1 MSAVTENN
9 YISNGSQTNYSFTFP
24 YLKTSDITV
33 SLDGVET
40 SNFTFA
46 NATTIQLNNG
56 ATPPVATAP
65 ASGVKIR
72 ILRETTVD
80 ELTAT
85 FYAGS
90 AIKSEDLNDNF
101 TQNLFITQ
109 EVNQR
114 YLPTTGGTF
123 TGPLNLGSHKIT
135 NLGDPVDAA
144 DAVNKQTLDSSIDTA
159 IDNDIL
165 AGTDLSK
172 TASGGQ
178 VTINHNV
185 AGANTTINNS
195 NGNVIQD
202 ISISAQGH
210 VTAAGS
216 TDLDNRYYTET
227 ELDAGQLD
235 NRYYTETEL
244 DAGQL
249 DNRYY
254 TETELD
260 AGQLDSRYFTETEI
274 ANGAADTRYY
284 TETELDAGQLDT
296 RYYTETEL
304 DAGALDPLYFRQDSS
319 ETISSGQTWSAS
331 DNYVATTSAIDARII
346 DLVDEVGGFDIV
358 NDEQSFPDTN
368 PGGTTGQAAVLSIK
382 AATTNLVPSGTT
394 VTINNG
400 NLANNANITI
410 TGVPSTIP
418 SGFGFL
424 VESTSTLHTYTFHRL
439 IPKATEVTTVAN
451 NAAEIGRLGTAAAVE
466 DLSILGT
473 TDVVDD
479 LAILGTADVV
489 ADLNTLGT
497 ADVVADMNTLAVP
510 SVVNNMDTVATNVTN
525 VNNVGGSI
533 ANVNTVAT
541 NLTDVNNFADTYQ
554 IATNDPSTR
563 ADGSSLQEGDL
574 YFNTTADEL
583 KVYNGGT
590 WQGGVTAT
598 GNFAVTTGNTFTG
611 DNTYNDNAKLKLGTD
626 SDLEIF
632 HDTNDSIIND
642 AGTGSLK
649 LQTGGNTKLEIT
661 SNGATVT
668 GGVTAT
674 SFTGSGA
681 NLTSLTAANL
691 TGTIADA
698 RFPAVLPAVSG
709 ANLTNLPVDLTNL
722 SASNLTSGTIP
733 DARFPAVLP
742 AISAANLTN
751 LPSTGGLT
759 GAGNN
764 ELFIES
770 DNVMSSNF
778 TTTTNKN
785 YLNLLPLTINAT
797 LTVTD
802 GSLIQFVS
810 A

>member
-9 YISNGSQTNYSFTFP
+9 YVSNGSQTNYSFTFP
-24 YLKTSDITV
+24 YLKTSDIKV

-80 ELTAT
+80 NLTAT

-101 TQNLFITQ
+101 TQNLYVTQ

-114 YLPTTGGTF
+114 YVPTSGGTF
-123 TGPLNLGSHKIT
+123 TGNLD
-135 NLGDPVDAA
+135 LGGNKVINIGNPVNAG
-144 DAVNKQTLDSSIDTA
+144 DAVNKTTLDSSIDTA

-165 AGTDLSK
+165 AGIDISK

-178 VTINHNV
+178 VTINHDV

-202 ISISAQGH
+202 ITISAQGH

-216 TDLDNRYYTET
+216 TDLDGRYYTET

-244 DAGQL
+244 DSGQL

-260 AGQLDSRYFTETEI
+260 AGQLD
-274 ANGAADTRYY
+274 N
-284 TETELDAGQLDT
+284 

-331 DNYVATTSAIDARII
+331 DSYVATTSAIDARII

-382 AATTNLVPSGTT
+382 AASTNLVPSGTT
-394 VTINNG
+394 VTITNG

-410 TGVPSTIP
+410 NNVPSTIP

-424 VESTSTLHTYTFHRL
+424 VESTTTLHTYTFHRL
-439 IPKATEVTTVAN
+439 VPKATEVTTVAN
-451 NAAEIGRLGTAAAVE
+451 NATAIANVGNNITAV
-466 DLSILGT
+466 T
-473 TDVVDD
+473 T
-479 LAILGTADVV
+479 A
-489 ADLNTLGT
+489 NTNINDIT
-497 ADVVADMNTLAVP
+497 
-510 SVVNNMDTVATNVTN
+510 TVATNITN

-533 ANVNTVAT
+533 TNVNTVAA
-541 NLTDVNNFADTYQ
+541 NLTDINAFGDTYQ
-554 IATNDPSTR
+554 IASSNPSTR

-583 KVYNGGT
+583 KVYNGGS
-590 WQGGVTAT
+590 WQGGVTAS

-611 DNTYNDNAKLKLGTD
+611 DNVYNDNAKLKLGTD

-632 HDTNDSIIND
+632 HDSNDSIIND

-681 NLTSLTAANL
+681 NLTSLTSANL
-691 TGTIADA
+691 TGA
-698 RFPAVLPAVSG
+698 LPAISG

-722 SASNLTSGTIP
+722 SATNLTSGTIP

-759 GAGNN
+759 GGGTD

-770 DNVMSSNF
+770 DNVMSTNF
-778 TTTTNKN
+778 TTGTNKN

-797 LTVTD
+797 LTVTS
-802 GSLIQFVS
+802 GSNISFVS
-810 A
+810 V

>member
-9 YISNGSQTNYSFTFP
+9 YTGNNSTTTYSFTFP

-33 SLDGVET
+33 SLDGVAT
-40 SNFTFA
+40 TAFTLA
-46 NATTIQLNNG
+46 NATTIQFN
-56 ATPPVATAP
+56 TAP
-65 ASGVKIR
+65 TTGALIR
-72 ILRETTVD
+72 IFRETTVD
-80 ELTAT
+80 DLTAT

-101 TQNLFITQ
+101 TQNLYVTQ

-114 YLPTTGGTF
+114 YVPTTGGTF
-123 TGPLNLGSHKIT
+123 TGNLDLGNNKVT
-135 NLGDPVDAA
+135 NLGNPVNGG
-144 DAVNKQTLDSSIDTA
+144 DAVNKTTLDSSIDTA
-159 IDNDIL
+159 IESDIL

-178 VTINHNV
+178 VTIDHNV

-202 ISISAQGH
+202 ITISAQGH

-216 TDLDNRYYTET
+216 TDLDGRYYTET

-235 NRYYTETEL
+235 NRYFTETEL
-244 DAGQL
+244 SGGQL
-249 DNRYY
+249 DSRYY

-260 AGQLDSRYFTETEI
+260 AGQLD
-274 ANGAADTRYY
+274 N
-284 TETELDAGQLDT
+284 

-331 DNYVATTSAIDARII
+331 DSYVATTSAIDARII

-368 PGGTTGQAAVLSIK
+368 PGGTTGQSAVLSIK
-382 AATTNLVPSGTT
+382 AASTNLVPSGTT
-394 VTINNG
+394 VTVTNG

-410 TGVPSTIP
+410 TGVPSTIAQ
-418 SGFGFL
+418 GFGFL

-439 IPKATEVTTVAN
+439 VPKATEVTTVASNATAIANVGN
-451 NAAEIGRLGTAAAVE
+451 NITAV
-466 DLSILGT
+466 T
-473 TDVVDD
+473 T
-479 LAILGTADVV
+479 A
-489 ADLNTLGT
+489 
-497 ADVVADMNTLAVP
+497 
-510 SVVNNMDTVATNVTN
+510 NNNISDITTVATNITN

-541 NLTDVNNFADTYQ
+541 NLTDINAFSDTYQ
-554 IATNDPSTR
+554 IASSNPSTR

-583 KVYNGGT
+583 KVYNGGA
-590 WQGGVTAT
+590 WQGGVTAS

-611 DNTYNDNAKLKLGTD
+611 DNVYNDNAKLKLGTD

-661 SNGATVT
+661 SNGTTVT

-691 TGTIADA
+691 TGA
-698 RFPAVLPAVSG
+698 LPAISG

-722 SASNLTSGTIP
+722 SATNLTSGTIP

-759 GAGNN
+759 GGSTD
-764 ELFIES
+764 ELFLES
-770 DNVMSSNF
+770 DNVMSNNF
-778 TTTTNKN
+778 TTGTNKN

-797 LTVTD
+797 LTVTS
-802 GSLIQFVS
+802 GSNISFVS
-810 A
+810 V

>member
-9 YISNGSQTNYSFTFP
+9 YTSDGSRTNYSFTFP
-24 YLKTSDITV
+24 YLKTSDIKV

-80 ELTAT
+80 NLTAT

-101 TQNLFITQ
+101 TQNLFVTQ

-123 TGPLNLGSHKIT
+123 TGPLDLANNKIT
-135 NLGDPVDAA
+135 NLGDPVNAT
-144 DAVNKQTLDSSIDTA
+144 DAVNKQTLDSTIETDV
-159 IDNDIL
+159 L

-178 VTINHNV
+178 VTINHDV

-202 ISISAQGH
+202 LTISAQGH
-210 VTAAGS
+210 VTSAGS
-216 TDLDNRYYTET
+216 VDLD
-227 ELDAGQLD
+227 G
-235 NRYYTETEL
+235 
-244 DAGQL
+244 
-249 DNRYY
+249 
-254 TETELD
+254 
-260 AGQLDSRYFTETEI
+260 
-274 ANGAADTRYY
+274 
-284 TETELDAGQLDT
+284 

-304 DAGALDPLYFRQDSS
+304 DAGALDSLYFRQDSS
-319 ETISSGQTWSAS
+319 ETIASGDTWSAG
-331 DNYVATTSAIDARII
+331 DTHVATTAAIDARII

-382 AATTNLVPSGTT
+382 AASTDLVPTGTT
-394 VTINNG
+394 VTITNG

-410 TGVPSTIP
+410 NNVPSTIAQ
-418 SGFGFL
+418 GFGFL

-439 IPKATEVTTVAN
+439 VPKATEVTTVASNATAIANVGN
-451 NAAEIGRLGTAAAVE
+451 NITAINIANGNAN
-466 DLSILGT
+466 DT
-473 TDVVDD
+473 
-479 LAILGTADVV
+479 
-489 ADLNTLGT
+489 N
-497 ADVVADMNTLAVP
+497 
-510 SVVNNMDTVATNVTN
+510 TVANNIAN

-554 IATNDPSTR
+554 IASNNPSTR

-574 YFNTTADEL
+574 YFNTTSDEL
-583 KVYNGGT
+583 KVYNGGA

-611 DNTYNDNAKLKLGTD
+611 DNDHNDNVKARFGT
-626 SDLEIF
+626 SNDLEIF
-632 HDTNDSIIND
+632 HDSNDSIIND
-642 AGTGSLK
+642 AGTGNLK

-674 SFTGSGA
+674 SFTG
-681 NLTSLTAANL
+681 
-691 TGTIADA
+691 D
-698 RFPAVLPAVSG
+698 G

-722 SASNLTSGTIP
+722 NATNLTSGTIP
-733 DARFPAVLP
+733 DARFPATLPAASAANLTSIPAANLTGTLP
-742 AISAANLTN
+742 AISGANLTN

-759 GAGNN
+759 GGSTD
-764 ELFIES
+764 ELFLES
-770 DNVMSSNF
+770 DNVMSNNF
-778 TTTTNKN
+778 TTGTNKN

-802 GSLIQFVS
+802 GSFIQFVS

>member
-9 YISNGSQTNYSFTFP
+9 YTGNNSTTTYSFTFP

-33 SLDGVET
+33 SLDGVAT
-40 SNFTFA
+40 TAFTLA
-46 NATTIQLNNG
+46 NATTIQFN
-56 ATPPVATAP
+56 TAP
-65 ASGVKIR
+65 TTGALIR
-72 ILRETTVD
+72 IFRETTVD
-80 ELTAT
+80 DLTAT

-101 TQNLFITQ
+101 TQNLYVTQ

-114 YLPTTGGTF
+114 YVPTTGGTF
-123 TGPLNLGSHKIT
+123 TGNLDLGNNKVT
-135 NLGDPVDAA
+135 NLGNPVNGG
-144 DAVNKQTLDSSIDTA
+144 DAVNKTTLDSSIDTA
-159 IDNDIL
+159 IESDIL

-202 ISISAQGH
+202 ITISAQGH

-216 TDLDNRYYTET
+216 TDLDGRYYTET

-235 NRYYTETEL
+235 NRYFTETEL
-244 DAGQL
+244 SGGQL
-249 DNRYY
+249 DSRYY

-260 AGQLDSRYFTETEI
+260 AGQLD
-274 ANGAADTRYY
+274 N
-284 TETELDAGQLDT
+284 

-331 DNYVATTSAIDARII
+331 DSYVATTSAIDARII

-368 PGGTTGQAAVLSIK
+368 PGGTTGQSAVLSIK
-382 AATTNLVPSGTT
+382 AASTNLVPSGTT
-394 VTINNG
+394 VTITNG

-410 TGVPSTIP
+410 TGVPSTIAQ
-418 SGFGFL
+418 GFGFL

-439 IPKATEVTTVAN
+439 VPKATEVTTVAS
-451 NAAEIGRLGTAAAVE
+451 NATA
-466 DLSILGT
+466 
-473 TDVVDD
+473 
-479 LAILGTADVV
+479 
-489 ADLNTLGT
+489 
-497 ADVVADMNTLAVP
+497 
-510 SVVNNMDTVATNVTN
+510 
-525 VNNVGGSI
+525 I
-533 ANVNTVAT
+533 ANVGNNITAVTTANTNINDITTVANNTSNVTAVANNSSNINSAVSNASNINAAVSNATNINTVAT
-541 NLTDVNNFADTYQ
+541 NIGNVNTVGTNIASVNTTATNISDVNNFTDKYQ
-554 IATNDPSTR
+554 IASSDPTT
-563 ADGSSLQEGDL
+563 DGGGNALAEGDL
-574 YFNTTADEL
+574 YFNTTSDEL
-583 KVYNGGT
+583 KVYNGGA

-598 GNFAVTTGNTFTG
+598 GNFAVTTGNTFTSTNSHT
-611 DNTYNDNAKLKLGTD
+611 DNVKSRYGTGN
-626 SDLEIF
+626 DLEIF
-632 HDTNDSIIND
+632 HDTSDSIINSS
-642 AGTGSLK
+642 GTGSLK
-649 LQTGGNTKLEIT
+649 LQDQGNTKLEIT
-661 SNGATVT
+661 STGTTVT

-691 TGTIADA
+691 TGA
-698 RFPAVLPAVSG
+698 LPAISG

-722 SASNLTSGTIP
+722 SATNLTSGTIP

-751 LPSTGGLT
+751 LPSSGGLT
-759 GAGNN
+759 GGSTD
-764 ELFIES
+764 ELFLES
-770 DNVMSSNF
+770 DNVMSNNF
-778 TTTTNKN
+778 TTGTNKN

-802 GSLIQFVS
+802 GSFIQFVS
-810 A
+810 ALTYIK